1 MILCFSRIASF
12 YRAFKAFSMMIFKR
26 IVELQGFL
34 DVERRDGKSIG
45 FVPTMGALHNG
56 HIALIERAKAGNGIA
71 VCSIF
76 VNPVQFND
84 PADLEKYPR
93 TPESDIAMLEAAGC
107 DVLFM
112 PSVDEMYPT
121 ADKRMFEFGEIEKV
135 MEGAHR
141 PGHFNGVAIVV
152 STLFEIVKPHR
163 AYFGEKDFQQLAI
176 VRSMTKQLGLPV
188 EIVGCPIVRE
198 ADGLAMSSRNVRLSV
213 EERKKAAL
221 IPQTLF
227 KVKEMAASEGV
238 ESLKAFVKGEIGK
251 EPSMQ
256 LDYFEISD
264 TETLQPVSSIPP
276 GKGAVACIAVKLG
289 PVRLI
294 DNVILF
300 A

>member
-1 MILCFSRIASF
+1 MV
-12 YRAFKAFSMMIFKR
+12 IFKR

-34 DVERRDGKSIG
+34 DEKRRDHKSIG

-56 HIALIERAKAGNGIA
+56 HIALIERAKAENNIA

-84 PADLEKYPR
+84 PSDLEKYPR

-112 PSVDEMYPT
+112 PSVEEIYPT
-121 ADKRMFEFGEIEKV
+121 RDVRQFDFGDIEKV

-152 STLFEIVKPHR
+152 STLFDIVKPHK
-163 AYFGEKDFQQLAI
+163 AYFGEKDFQQLTI
-176 VRSMTKQLGLPV
+176 VRQMTKQLNMPV
-188 EIVGCPIVRE
+188 EIIGCPIVRE
-198 ADGLAMSSRNVRLSV
+198 ADGLAMSSRNVRLSA

-227 KVKEMAASEGV
+227 KVKEMANASSV
-238 ESLKAFVKGEIGK
+238 DSLKAFVKAEIEK

-256 LDYFEISD
+256 LDYFEVSD
-264 TETLQPVSSIPP
+264 VETLQPLNAIAP